1 MIAIMTEMI
10 RITGLARHPDAYEH
24 IIELIKDSKK
34 YENEVFNIYAQ
45 DLLDAWKEHSS
56 QNPDL
61 DSKLV
66 VSAGVGILGVAS
78 TVHYDAKDKRI
89 INRVDETPSRRHI
102 FSDLAKAVVE
112 DSLGQEIQGIVFGNV
127 GGTTEVLR
135 NGVWIPEAFAAGLS
149 IQVQVS
155 VKSKE

>member
-1 MIAIMTEMI
+1 MTEMI

-24 IIELIKDSKK
+24 IIELIKDSQH
-34 YENEVFNIYAQ
+34 YENEKFNTDAQ

-61 DSKLV
+61 ESKLV

-78 TVHYDAKDKRI
+78 TVQYDANDKRVI
-89 INRVDETPSRRHI
+89 KIVDETRSRRHI

-112 DSLGQEIQGIVFGNV
+112 DTLGQEIQGIIFGNE

-135 NGVWIPEAFAAGLS
+135 NGVWIPEAFVAALS